1 MFEQPVLAVQDTGA
15 FAEVEKAIQAAFSRQ
30 AVESFLGKLQKSK
43 LRARQFEA
51 ILASGLLG
59 RETAGKY
66 AELGDSDRGQIRERY
81 LRMVEQVD
89 PAVRA
94 KFLKV
99 YAYY

>member
-1 MFEQPVLAVQDTGA
+1 MFEQAALTVRDEKT
-15 FAEVEKAIQAAFSRQ
+15 FAEVHGALDAAFGLQR
-30 AVESFLGKLQKSK
+30 VEDFLRSVQKNK

-59 RETAGKY
+59 PEAQAKY
-66 AELGDSDRGQIRERY
+66 AALGDADRGQIREQY
-81 LRMVEQVD
+81 LSMVEKVD
-89 PAVRA
+89 PAIRA

>member
-1 MFEQPVLAVQDTGA
+1 MYEQAVLPIQDEKTFAVVHGALESA
-15 FAEVEKAIQAAFSRQ
+15 FASARVAN
-30 AVESFLGKLQKSK
+30 FLRSVQRAK

-59 RETAGKY
+59 SDIAAKY
-66 AELGDSDRGQIRERY
+66 AALGDSDRGHIREQY
-81 LRMVEQVD
+81 LSMVEHVD
-89 PAVRA
+89 PAIRA

>member
-1 MFEQPVLAVQDTGA
+1 MFEQAALAVQDEKTFSEVHKALEAA
-15 FAEVEKAIQAAFSRQ
+15 FARQ
-30 AVESFLGKLQKSK
+30 RVESFLTSVQKSK

-51 ILASGLLG
+51 ILAAGLLG
-59 RETAGKY
+59 SETPAKY
-66 AELGDSDRGQIRERY
+66 AALGDSDRGQVRERY

-89 PAVRA
+89 PAIRA

>member
-1 MFEQPVLAVQDTGA
+1 MFEQAVLAIQDEKTFTEVQKALEAA
-15 FAEVEKAIQAAFSRQ
+15 FARQ
-30 AVESFLGKLQKSK
+30 SVESFLNGVRKSK

-59 RETAGKY
+59 HEAPAKY
-66 AELGDSDRGQIRERY
+66 AALGDSDRGQIRERY

-89 PAVRA
+89 PAIRA

>member
-1 MFEQPVLAVQDTGA
+1 MFEQAALAVQDEET
-15 FAEVEKAIQAAFSRQ
+15 FAEVHRALEAAFARQ
-30 AVESFLGKLQKSK
+30 QIERFLRRVQSAK

-59 RETAGKY
+59 SEAPAKY
-66 AELGDSDRGQIRERY
+66 AALGDSDRGQIREQY
-81 LRMVEQVD
+81 LSMVEKVD
-89 PAVRA
+89 PAIRA

>member
-1 MFEQPVLAVQDTGA
+1 MFEQAVLAVQDEKT
-15 FAEVEKAIQAAFSRQ
+15 FAEVHKAPQAAFAPQR
-30 AVESFLGKLQKSK
+30 VESFLSSVRRIK

-51 ILASGLLG
+51 ILAAGLLG
-59 RETAGKY
+59 PDAPAKY
-66 AELGDSDRGQIRERY
+66 AALGDSDRGQVREQY

-89 PAVRA
+89 PAIRV

>member
-1 MFEQPVLAVQDTGA
+1 MFEQAVLPIEDEKTFASVRGALNAA
-15 FAEVEKAIQAAFSRQ
+15 FAPKQVEK
-30 AVESFLGKLQKSK
+30 FLSNVQKNK

-51 ILASGLLG
+51 VLAAGLLG
-59 RETAGKY
+59 SDAPAKY
-66 AELGDSDRGQIRERY
+66 AALGDSDRGQVREQY

-89 PAVRA
+89 PAIRA

>member
-1 MFEQPVLAVQDTGA
+1 MFDQPVLAVQDEEA
-15 FAEVEKAIQAAFSRQ
+15 FIEVEKALQSAFSGQ
-30 AVESFLGKLQKSK
+30 AVEGFLSNVQKNK

-66 AELGDSDRGQIRERY
+66 AKLGDSDRGQIRERY

>member
-1 MFEQPVLAVQDTGA
+1 MFEQAVLAIQDEKTFKEVHDALEAA
-15 FAEVEKAIQAAFSRQ
+15 FAHPRVER
-30 AVESFLGKLQKSK
+30 FLIMVQKNK

-51 ILASGLLG
+51 ILASSLLG
-59 RETAGKY
+59 SETSARY
-66 AELGDSDRGQIRERY
+66 ATLGNSDRGQIREQY

-89 PAVRA
+89 PAIRA

>member
-1 MFEQPVLAVQDTGA
+1 MFEQAMLAVQDQKT
-15 FAEVEKAIQAAFSRQ
+15 FAEVHNALEAAFARQ
-30 AVESFLGKLQKSK
+30 RVESFLRSVQSAR
-43 LRARQFEA
+43 LRVRQFEA

-59 RETAGKY
+59 SEAPTKY
-66 AELGDSDRGQIRERY
+66 AALGDSDRGQIREQY

-89 PAVRA
+89 PAIRA

>member
-1 MFEQPVLAVQDTGA
+1 MFEQAVLAVRDEKT
-15 FAEVEKAIQAAFSRQ
+15 FAEVHKALEAAFAPQR
-30 AVESFLGKLQKSK
+30 VESFLSSVQRNK

-59 RETAGKY
+59 SEASAKY
-66 AELGDSDRGQIRERY
+66 AALGDSDRGQIREQY

-89 PAVRA
+89 PAIRA

>member
-1 MFEQPVLAVQDTGA
+1 MFEQPVLAVQDEAT
-15 FAEVEKAIQAAFSRQ
+15 FAEVEKALQAAFARQ
-30 AVESFLGKLQKSK
+30 SVEGFLGSVQKSK

-66 AELGDSDRGQIRERY
+66 ARLGDSDRGQIRERY
-81 LRMVEQVD
+81 LRMVEQVE
-89 PAVRA
+89 PAIRA

>member
-1 MFEQPVLAVQDTGA
+1 MFEQAVLVIQDEKT
-15 FAEVEKAIQAAFSRQ
+15 FTEVEKSLEAAFSRQ
-30 AVESFLGKLQKSK
+30 GVEGFLSGVQKNK

-59 RETAGKY
+59 REAPARY
-66 AELGDSDRGQIRERY
+66 AALGDSDRGQIRERY

-89 PAVRA
+89 PAIRA

>member
-1 MFEQPVLAVQDTGA
+1 MFEQAVLAIQD
-15 FAEVEKAIQAAFSRQ
+15 EKAFKEVHDALEAAFSRQ
-30 AVESFLGKLQKSK
+30 RVERFLSSVQKNK

-59 RETAGKY
+59 SEVPAKY
-66 AELGDSDRGQIRERY
+66 AALGDSDRGQIREQY
-81 LRMVEQVD
+81 LRMVEKVD
-89 PAVRA
+89 PEIRT

>member
-1 MFEQPVLAVQDTGA
+1 MYEQAVLPIQDQKT
-15 FAEVEKAIQAAFSRQ
+15 FAEVHRALESAFASAQ
-30 AVESFLGKLQKSK
+30 VANFLRNVQRGK

-51 ILASGLLG
+51 ILANGLLG
-59 RETAGKY
+59 PDTAAKY
-66 AELGDSDRGQIRERY
+66 AALGDSDRGHIREQY

-89 PAVRA
+89 PAIRA